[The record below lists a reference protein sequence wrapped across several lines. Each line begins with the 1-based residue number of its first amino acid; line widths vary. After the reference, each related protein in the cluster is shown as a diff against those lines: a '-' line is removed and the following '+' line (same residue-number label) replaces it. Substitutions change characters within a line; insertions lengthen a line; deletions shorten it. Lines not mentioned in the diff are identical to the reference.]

1 MDKYEVRRQKLI
13 ELKDKYCD
21 GKISLLAERMGKNA
35 SYVSRLL
42 YEEGKKAKKNIADRA
57 VSDIETAFKLPR
69 GWLDGVLDEYE
80 LPKDNKDSF
89 RVDVL
94 DVEASAGHGVIVK
107 GEFIETIKSIEYATE
122 YAKTMFGGR
131 PANTIKVITVKGD
144 SMKGTI
150 DPGDQI
156 FIDMTVDFFDGDG
169 IYVFVY
175 GETLHVKRLQMQKDR
190 LAVLSDNDKYDKWFI
205 DEPDKEKFFVSGK
218 VLLSQSQAYKR
229 HG

>member
-1 MDKYEVRRQKLI
+1 MNKYEIRRQKLI
-13 ELKDKYCD
+13 ELRDKYCG
-21 GKISLLAERMGKNA
+21 GKISTLAEKMGKNP

-42 YEEGKKAKKNIADRA
+42 YEEGKEAKRNIADRM
-57 VSDIETAFKLPR
+57 VSDIESAFRLPR
-69 GWLDGVLDEYE
+69 GWLDGMLD
-80 LPKDNKDSF
+80 DNNLSIERLNSY

-131 PANTIKVITVKGD
+131 PANTIKTITVKGD

-156 FIDMTVDFFDGDG
+156 FIDMKVDFFDGDG

-190 LAVLSDNDKYDKWFI
+190 LAVLSDNEKYDKWFI
-205 DEPDKEKFFVSGK
+205 DESDKDKFFVSGK